1 MITYVD
7 IRWMLVG
14 VSKGS
19 LQKSYIFILILVQC
33 RGISS
38 AMPGDTKSNNDMQ
51 ILHTKK
57 IQSTLRI
64 SVFEQVTIDLSFIII
79 VQ

>member
-1 MITYVD
+1 MTNVD
-7 IRWMLVG
+7 IRWVLVS

-19 LQKSYIFILILVQC
+19 LKKSFIFILIIVQC

-38 AMPGDTKSNNDMQ
+38 AMHGDTKQKDMQ
-51 ILHTKK
+51 FLHKK
-57 IQSTLRI
+57 KMQSTLRI
-64 SVFEQVTIDLSFIII
+64 SVFKQVTIDLSFIII